1 MPTTPAVITTKRT
14 TLHPFSQCDAHGFFN
29 LNLNQENVR
38 FTGDEPF
45 QSIQEA
51 QAFIDGYDH
60 YQKHG
65 FGRWSVYLKPD
76 SLSSPDSAVSEY
88 IGFCGLRKNS
98 QNGLV
103 DIGYRID
110 QKYWGQ
116 GLATE
121 TAQAVLAHGFEHLSL
136 PQIVSRARVDNP
148 ASIAVLHK
156 IGFSEI
162 GQEQEDG
169 STWLLFEL
177 KSTNWAKDNQK

>member
-14 TLHPFSQCDAHGFFN
+14 TLHPFSQCDAQSFFD
-29 LNLNQENVR
+29 LNLNPENVR
-38 FTGDEPF
+38 FTGDAPF
-45 QSIQEA
+45 QSVQDA
-51 QAFIDGYDH
+51 KTFIASYDH

-65 FGRWSVYLKPD
+65 FGRWSVYLKPN
-76 SLSSPDSAVSEY
+76 SLANTTSAVSQY
-88 IGFCGLRKNS
+88 IGFCGLRKNN

-121 TAQAVLAHGFEHLSL
+121 TALGVLAYGFEHLSL

-148 ASIAVLHK
+148 ASITVLHK
-156 IGFSEI
+156 IGFSES

-169 STWLLFEL
+169 FTWLLFEL
-177 KSTNWAKDNQK
+177 KSTNWTKANQK